1 MRFLRQ
7 AGNELADFFCSL
19 FQCAAVLFFFGIKI
33 VDFALKVFF
42 EFADLH
48 EQRFA
53 QFVNG
58 GFVFALLLFMLELE
72 AVDFFIKAAVFTNKG
87 FKFFGPAGKR

>member
-1 MRFLRQ
+1 MY
-7 AGNELADFFCSL
+7 
-19 FQCAAVLFFFGIKI
+19 
-33 VDFALKVFF
+33 
-42 EFADLH
+42 

-58 GFVFALLLFMLELE
+58 GFVFALLLFMLKLE
-72 AVDFFIKAAVFTNKG
+72 AVDFFVKAAVFTNKG